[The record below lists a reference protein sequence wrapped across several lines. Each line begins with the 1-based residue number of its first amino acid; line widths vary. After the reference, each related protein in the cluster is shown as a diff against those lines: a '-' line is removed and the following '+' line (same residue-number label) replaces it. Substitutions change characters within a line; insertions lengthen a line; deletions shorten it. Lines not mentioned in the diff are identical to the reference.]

1 MKWQETNIIILK
13 DLRYDV
19 YVTHI
24 IFEKMGAKSN
34 KYKFVEYP
42 KETIGY
48 YLYHPVEKKYL
59 SKNMLPF

>member
-1 MKWQETNIIILK
+1 M
-13 DLRYDV
+13 RYDV

-48 YLYHPVEKKYL
+48 YLYHPVKKKYL
-59 SKNMLPF
+59 SQNMLPF